1 MIILTSLWTSIAI
14 VLVLIVA
21 NGIFAM
27 TEIAIVT
34 SKRGRLEKMRD
45 EGNTKAIYALKLS
58 ENPNQLL
65 STIQIG
71 ITLIGVVTGAFGG
84 ATIATQLS
92 TYVEQIDAL
101 APFSYQLSFIIVVGL
116 STYLSL
122 IIGELVPKRIG
133 MGNPEKV
140 ACAVAKP
147 MYVFSKVGRP
157 VIWFLSI
164 STEFVLKLLRIK
176 PSKEPDVT
184 EEEITQLIEQGVYSG
199 VIEEIEQDMVEQ
211 IFYLGDKR
219 LGDILTPRTQLVW
232 LDLES
237 SLEENIKT
245 MKESPYSKFPVGK
258 GSLDEFQGIIHTSD
272 LLSKI
277 VAGED
282 FTLTDYIRE
291 ALVLPE
297 PMKVFQ
303 ALETFKKVGQ
313 HEAIII
319 DEYGGIEGLV
329 TLKDIMENIVGEI
342 PEKDDEEEPQIIER
356 NENSWLADGLVS
368 FETVVRYFDLDDILF
383 LNKDFHTLGGFIT
396 NEIGDIPKERDTVQ
410 LGDLQFEVIDM
421 DRVRVDKVLIT
432 RVGGEENK
440 EAGT

>member
-1 MIILTSLWTSIAI
+1 MVMIRLNSLWTSIAI

-34 SKRGRLEKMRD
+34 SKKNRLEKMRD
-45 EGNTKAIYALKLS
+45 EGNTRATFALKLL

-92 TYVEQIDAL
+92 TYVERIEAL
-101 APFSYQLSFIIVVGL
+101 APFSYQLSFIFVVGL

-133 MGNPEKV
+133 MGNPERV
-140 ACAVAKP
+140 ACSVAKP
-147 MYVFSKVGRP
+147 MYYFSKIGKP
-157 VIWFLSI
+157 IIWFLSI
-164 STEFVLKLLRIK
+164 STEFVLKILRIK

-199 VIEEIEQDMVEQ
+199 VIEEIEQDIVEQ

-232 LDLES
+232 LDIES
-237 SLEENIKT
+237 TFEENMKI

-258 GSLDEFQGIIHTSD
+258 GSLDEFQGIIHMRD

-277 VAGED
+277 VAGEK
-282 FTLTDYIRE
+282 FSIPDYTRDT
-291 ALVLPE
+291 LVLPE
-297 PMKVFQ
+297 AIKVFQ
-303 ALETFKKVGQ
+303 ALETFKKAGH

-342 PEKDDEEEPQIIER
+342 PELDDEEEPQITKR
-356 NENSWLADGLVS
+356 KDDSWLADGLVS
-368 FETVVRYFDLDDILF
+368 FETMIRFFDLEDLF
-383 LNKDFHTLGGFIT
+383 DRSMNFHTLGGFIT
-396 NEIGDIPKERDTVQ
+396 NEIGEIPKTGDTVQ
-410 LGDLQFEVIDM
+410 IGDYQLEVVDM

-432 RVGGEENK
+432 KVQKEE
-440 EAGT
+440 